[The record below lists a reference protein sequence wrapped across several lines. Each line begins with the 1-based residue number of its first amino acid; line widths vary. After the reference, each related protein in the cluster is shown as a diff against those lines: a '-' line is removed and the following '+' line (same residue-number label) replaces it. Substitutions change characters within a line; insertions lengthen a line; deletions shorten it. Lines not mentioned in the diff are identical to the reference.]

1 MNWWMFAGGL
11 MALICTAGHAIAGSE
26 LFYRP
31 IKSAI
36 INKLHASVLI

>member
-11 MALICTAGHAIAGSE
+11 MASICTGGHAITGSKVS
-26 LFYRP
+26 YRP

-36 INKLHASVLI
+36 TANSMPAF